1 MQLSAVVASEE
12 LRLESH
18 AGSHAGSNASRSGQP
33 MSPRGMLHN
42 RDRLSLLSSRSC
54 LDVGCVAKRHCTAR
68 SQ

>member
-33 MSPRGMLHN
+33 VSPRGMPPH
-42 RDRLSLLSSRSC
+42 RHCLSLLSPQSC
-54 LDVGCVAKRHCTAR
+54 IDMKMVANRR
-68 SQ
+68 